1 MFRRILVPVG
11 LAQKDARAVEVARDL
26 ASETAGTLTLLHVIE
41 PVDLPLEEMK
51 GFYDRL
57 EENSLRILEERV
69 APLREAGIEHSARVE
84 YGDRASKIVEYAE
97 THGSDVI
104 VMMSHRVDPSN
115 PGLGWTTLS
124 YKVAILAQCPVL
136 LVK

>member
-11 LAQKDARAVEVARDL
+11 LAEKDARAIEVVRDL
-26 ASETAGTLTLLHVIE
+26 ASESGGSVTLLHVIE
-41 PVDLPLEEMK
+41 PVDLPFEEMK
-51 GFYDRL
+51 EFYGRL
-57 EENSLRILEERV
+57 EEKSLRVLEERV
-69 APLREAGIEHSARVE
+69 APLREADIRHSAQVK
-84 YGDRASKIVEYAE
+84 YGDRASTIVSHAE
-97 THGSDVI
+97 RNGNDVI
-104 VMMSHRVDPSN
+104 VMTSHRVDPAN

>member
-11 LAQKDARAVEVARDL
+11 LALKDARAVEVARDL
-26 ASETAGTLTLLHVIE
+26 ASESGGTVSLLHVIE
-41 PVDLPLEEMK
+41 PVDLPFEEMRD
-51 GFYDRL
+51 FYARL
-57 EENSLRILEERV
+57 EEKSLRVLEERV
-69 APLREAGIEHSARVE
+69 APLRDAGIEHTANVE
-84 YGDRASKIVEYAE
+84 YGDRASTIVGHAE
-97 THGSDVI
+97 KHASDLI
-104 VMMSHRVDPSN
+104 VMTSHRVDPAN

>member
-11 LAQKDARAVEVARDL
+11 LAQKDASAVAVARDL
-26 ASETAGTLTLLHVIE
+26 ASESRGAIALLHVIE
-41 PVDLPLEEMK
+41 PVDLPFDEMK
-51 GFYDRL
+51 EFYARL
-57 EENSLRILEERV
+57 EEKSLHVLEERV
-69 APLREAGIEHSARVE
+69 APLREAGIEHTAHVE
-84 YGDRASKIVEYAE
+84 YGDRAATIVAHAE
-97 THGSDVI
+97 KNGSDLI
-104 VMMSHRVDPSN
+104 VMTSHRVDPAN

>member
-11 LAQKDARAVEVARDL
+11 LARKDARAVEVAGEL
-26 ASETAGTLTLLHVIE
+26 ASESGGKVTLLHVIE
-41 PVDLPLEEMK
+41 PVDLPFEEMK
-51 GFYDRL
+51 DFYGRL
-57 EENSLRILEERV
+57 EEKSLRVLEERV
-69 APLREAGIEHSARVE
+69 APLRAAGVEHSAQVE
-84 YGDRASKIVEYAE
+84 YGDRASTIVGHAE
-97 THGSDVI
+97 KHGSDVI
-104 VMMSHRVDPSN
+104 VMTSHRVDPAN